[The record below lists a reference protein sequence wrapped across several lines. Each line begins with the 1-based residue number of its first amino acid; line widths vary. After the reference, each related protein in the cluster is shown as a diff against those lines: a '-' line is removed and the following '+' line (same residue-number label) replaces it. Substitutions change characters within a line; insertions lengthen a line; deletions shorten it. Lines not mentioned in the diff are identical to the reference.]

1 MTLSA
6 DLPLEICYAISLFLM
21 ATHPLGMVNHPKED
35 SIWILHPLNDQDDHI
50 YCGFVYGFFCAL
62 LVFPTGFVFQLSACV
77 LFYLEVKEYGLVGDL
92 ESEVD
97 VVRLEDHLNLFRC
110 SYNFSLLS
118 QQ

>member
-1 MTLSA
+1 MIKVT
-6 DLPLEICYAISLFLM
+6 ISIVGLCM
-21 ATHPLGMVNHPKED
+21 G
-35 SIWILHPLNDQDDHI
+35 S
-50 YCGFVYGFFCAL
+50 FVHC